1 LKEENMVPTI
11 PVPVVLQGG
20 FERHLWSENGK
31 PNGVFTYEYC
41 RCLCFSRDVHCGHD
55 VEANFEPIFAA
66 TDGVVK
72 FAGPDQ
78 FYAPIHVDI
87 EPIVGP
93 FRGEYHIY
101 GHLSDFWVAEGQTV
115 QKGQRIGT
123 TGTAGTGPHLHWERR
138 KRDNCSPCGAGND
151 FRSADPTEVLASPNA
166 NGGGVSP
173 APLVGA
179 GFQRND
185 RIGVANGPLRL
196 RDAPGIGFPIRDELP
211 TGVQLCVT
219 GKAQIADGFV
229 WSPVRVLNT
238 NKPGWIATEFCSLLE
253 SSGCQEVEADVPGRP
268 PGANGTSS
276 GKEFQPHPDTGMPAD
291 SYSDREMRGPQV
303 HYDEAGDFVGV
314 VFPAPPSGEADPL
327 DHPWANG

>member
-1 LKEENMVPTI
+1 MVTTI
-11 PVPVVLQGG
+11 PVPVVLHGG

-41 RCLCFSRDVHCGHD
+41 RCLCLSSDVHCGHD
-55 VEANFEPIFAA
+55 VEANFEPVFAA
-66 TDGVVK
+66 TDGVVR

-93 FRGEYHIY
+93 FKGEYHIY

-115 QKGQRIGT
+115 QRGQQIGI

-138 KRDNCSPCGAGND
+138 RRDNCSPCGPGNV

-166 NGGGVSP
+166 NGGGA
-173 APLVGA
+173 APGPN
-179 GFQRND
+179 GGGPFQRND

-196 RDAPGIGFPIRDELP
+196 RNFPGLGFQILDELS

-219 GKAQIADGFV
+219 GTAQTADGFV
-229 WSPVRVLNT
+229 WIPVLVLNANT
-238 NKPGWIATEFCSLLE
+238 PGWVATEFCSLLE
-253 SSGCQEVEADVPGRP
+253 SGGCQEADADAPGP
-268 PGANGTSS
+268 PLNGNGTSS
-276 GKEFQPHPDTGMPAD
+276 GRPFAPHPDTGLSAESQAVRAMQ
-291 SYSDREMRGPQV
+291 GPQV
-303 HYDEAGDFVGV
+303 QYDEAGDFVGV
-314 VFPAPPSGEADPL
+314 AFPAPPMFEADAQGN
-327 DHPWANG
+327 PWANG